1 MVSFTEILTNI
12 CFHKSHIAMISHIF
26 PLSCTLFINAFSL
39 KFCLKKLLKKEYTV
53 ISLGVYSWK
62 SSAPASQTVSMFV
75 WPFWKLFAVED
86 VIQPRGTKRSLWPW
100 WPNPQGRGAAANQ
113 ALSARTWAQAPCEV
127 QLAQNHISNCNN
139 QFASK
144 SRAKMCMY
152 KLIVNSF

>member
-1 MVSFTEILTNI
+1 MEI
-12 CFHKSHIAMISHIF
+12 
-26 PLSCTLFINAFSL
+26 FSSS
-39 KFCLKKLLKKEYTV
+39 KPK
-53 ISLGVYSWK
+53 GVDVCV
-62 SSAPASQTVSMFV
+62 AILEVV
-75 WPFWKLFAVED
+75 CGGD